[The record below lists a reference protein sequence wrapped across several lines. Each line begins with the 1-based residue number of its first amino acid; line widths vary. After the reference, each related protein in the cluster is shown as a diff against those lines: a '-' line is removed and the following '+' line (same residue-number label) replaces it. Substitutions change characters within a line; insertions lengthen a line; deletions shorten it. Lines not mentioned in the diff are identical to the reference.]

1 MTTTPTQKT
10 ALITGAS
17 SGIGQAIAKT
27 LLNQDYRVIGI
38 GRDFSKTSLDS
49 PLFEALPHDLSDIN
63 ATEKLFKAL
72 CREQRIDA
80 FIHSAGYGLFGSIE
94 QFSSRQIKNY
104 IETHVTSLLT
114 LLHYLIPSMR
124 KNGDGRIVLIGSE
137 SALQAGKKGILYSSA
152 KFAIRGIAQALR
164 EDCGKDGIAISLIN
178 PGMVDTPFFEDLN
191 FRPGRDSSNSIRT
204 RDIAELVQHIL
215 SGHPDTIIDEI
226 NLSPRNRSIDFK

>member
-1 MTTTPTQKT
+1 MTTSDPKT

-17 SGIGQAIAKT
+17 SGIGLASTKT
-27 LLNQDYRVIGI
+27 LLAQGYRVIGI
-38 GRDFSKTSLDS
+38 GRDFSKTSMDH
-49 PLFEALPHDLSDIN
+49 PQFEALIHDLSDIA
-63 ATEKLFKAL
+63 ATEKLFKLL

-94 QFSSRQIKNY
+94 QFSCRQIRQY

-114 LLHYLIPSMR
+114 LLHYLVPSMR
-124 KNGDGRIVLIGSE
+124 KNRNGRIVLIGSE
-137 SALQAGKKGILYSSA
+137 SALQAGRKGILYSGA

-164 EDCGKDGIAISLIN
+164 EDCGKDGIPVSLIN
-178 PGMVDTPFFEDLN
+178 PGMVDTAFFEDLN
-191 FRPGRDSSNSIRT
+191 FRPGKDSSHSIRVQ
-204 RDIAELVQHIL
+204 DVAELVLHIL